1 MNQRFLVTLWK
12 KVSMRSSRHNTGRI
26 GNATTSSSSLPVVAT
41 GFEGGDGCRATD
53 QRKQRW
59 RHRVYLPMKNRHP
72 SSPGGAAAP
81 EPTFDV
87 VSDHGFD
94 AFPTLAN
101 NPMVTPFVVQVGSR
115 SYHSSE
121 IPLKQVLGHL
131 EDGGPH
137 PTTSQPA
144 PEVYAERYRQATRP
158 VLAITVSGA
167 LSGSLNAANQA
178 RALTPSLEVTLHD
191 SGTICAGQSFQ
202 VHAAM
207 TARATGQSLATAIEW
222 MRAVH
227 AETEFLF
234 TINTLTYLQRGGRVG
249 RVQAA
254 LGTMLDLKPIITVDK
269 RVGAYVTAG
278 RARGWKKA
286 LVAIAE
292 RVTAQ
297 FGEQT
302 PLRVGLV
309 HGLTSEA
316 AEIVLGYLRERHPI
330 LWSGL
335 TPTGAALAVH
345 VGPTSVA
352 LAVAPGPWP
361 WERVSA

>member
-1 MNQRFLVTLWK
+1 
-12 KVSMRSSRHNTGRI
+12 MRMG
-26 GNATTSSSSLPVVAT
+26 ALPN
-41 GFEGGDGCRATD
+41 E
-53 QRKQRW
+53 
-59 RHRVYLPMKNRHP
+59 Y
-72 SSPGGAAAP
+72 GGAMDNSPMPAAAV
-81 EPTFDV
+81 EPQFDV

-101 NPMVTPFVVQVGSR
+101 RPIVTPFVVQVGSV
-115 SYHSSE
+115 SYHSTDM
-121 IPLKQVLGHL
+121 PLQKVLAHL

-144 PEVYAERYRQATRP
+144 PEVYAETFRQAQRP

-178 RALTPSLEVTLHD
+178 RALVPELPLTLHD
-191 SGTICAGQSFQ
+191 SGTVCAGQSFQ

-207 TARATGQSLATAIEW
+207 TARARGLSLDTAIEW

-234 TINTLTYLQRGGRVG
+234 TIDTLTYLQRGGRIG
-249 RVQAA
+249 RVQAT
-254 LGTMLDLKPIITVDK
+254 LGTMLDLKPIIAVDK
-269 RVGAYVTAG
+269 SVGAYVTAA

-292 RVTAQ
+292 RVTGH
-297 FGEQT
+297 FGEGT
-302 PLRVGLV
+302 PLRIGLV
-309 HGLTSEA
+309 HGLTTEA
-316 AEIVLGYLRERHPI
+316 AETVLGYLRTRHPI
-330 LWSGL
+330 HWSDL

-345 VGPTSVA
+345 VGPISLA
-352 LAVAPGPWP
+352 LGVAPGVWP
-361 WERVSA
+361 WEREGA